1 MIRGTREWA
10 VAEINCCIGCPHNCR
25 YCYARIKALERGEI
39 AVPGDWIRCRVVE
52 EQVHRS
58 FPVYEGQVMFPA
70 AHDITWENIDS
81 CLEVLDALLAAGNRV
96 LIVSKPSPD
105 CVGELCGRLARY
117 RERVLFRFTITA
129 RSSKILSF
137 WEPAAPGYLSRL
149 ESLAYAYRRGFATS
163 VSIEPMLDAADID
176 ALVAELLPW
185 VSHSIWIG
193 KMNRIGQRVVVDSP
207 EVEGKVARIRHEQS
221 DAAIRRI
228 YDRLSGNEMIRW
240 KESIKEVVGL
250 PPLTET
256 GQDR

>member
-1 MIRGTREWA
+1 MISGTKEWA

-39 AVPGDWIRCRVVE
+39 AEPGDWSSCRVME
-52 EQVHRS
+52 EQVHCRYP
-58 FPVYEGQVMFPA
+58 FYDGQVMFPA

-81 CLEVLDALLAAGNRV
+81 CLEVLEALLAAGNRV
-96 LIVSKPSPD
+96 LVVSKPSPD
-105 CVGELCGRLARY
+105 CVGELCGRLAGY

-129 RSSKILSF
+129 RSDKILSF
-137 WEPAAPGYLSRL
+137 WEPGAPGYDSRL
-149 ESLAYAYRRGFATS
+149 KSLMYAHRRGFATS
-163 VSIEPMLDAADID
+163 VSIEPMLDADDID

-193 KMNRIGQRVVVDSP
+193 KMNRIERRVAVESP
-207 EVEGKVARIRHEQS
+207 EIEREVARVRREQS
-221 DAAIRRI
+221 DAGILRI
-228 YDRLSGNEMIRW
+228 YERLSGNKMIRW

-250 PPLTET
+250 PLLTEM